1 MSQSVSQ
8 DCMKPKPCFSFS
20 KPPLAFAP
28 AFAEPLS
35 VHASRRIQTGFP
47 SRLYQPCLV
56 SCPCIILC
64 SLVCSD
70 LIMCTS
76 SAKCTVMQ
84 LRRLTHKLSECYF
97 SHCTSGFNW
106 MISSCLCYLF
116 FFFLQSWLI
125 IKSFSLPEVNVLK
138 CRLNLWQLWGTDS
151 CKYNKTL

>member
-1 MSQSVSQ
+1 MSQSVSR

-20 KPPLAFAP
+20 KPPLPFAP

-47 SRLYQPCLV
+47 SRLCQPCLV
-56 SCPCIILC
+56 SSPCIILC

-84 LRRLTHKLSECYF
+84 LRRLTHKLGECYF
-97 SHCTSGFNW
+97 SHCTSGFKTGGPAPV
-106 MISSCLCYLF
+106 YATF
-116 FFFLQSWLI
+116 FFFFFTKL
-125 IKSFSLPEVNVLK
+125 
-138 CRLNLWQLWGTDS
+138 TD
-151 CKYNKTL
+151 N